1 MKSKALLLGLMAA
14 SMFDNNHDGQSYA
27 IDRESEHDKKVRLA
41 NEEIERKKSK
51 GLKEFIIE
59 GVSIW
64 AINQKNA
71 DKKARKLNLKPCQH
85 TQQNGIE

>member
-1 MKSKALLLGLMAA
+1 MKEKVLLLGLLAA
-14 SMFDNNHDGQSYA
+14 SMHDNFHDGQSYA
-27 IDRESEHDKKVRLA
+27 VDRESEHDKKVRLA

-64 AINQKNA
+64 ANNQKNA
-71 DKKARKLNLKPCQH
+71 DKKARKLNLLICPH
-85 TQQNGIE
+85 TQQNGIG